1 MQGAAESA
9 EEDNGHSIFRTFT
22 MPPPEE
28 KRPVPYSGVV
38 EVPAHECLEQKRGFA
53 FHTFLSK
60 PEIIF
65 CTHKVREEALTLTT
79 HA

>member
-38 EVPAHECLEQKRGFA
+38 EVPAHECLEQKQVRVRVSVRVRVGFR
-53 FHTFLSK
+53 FR
-60 PEIIF
+60 
-65 CTHKVREEALTLTT
+65 VRARVRVRVS
-79 HA
+79 